1 MFDLQMTQSTST
13 RGALRVML
21 AGGALAG
28 PIYVASVASQA
39 VFREGFDLGRHPA
52 SVLSNGEHGWIQVA
66 TFLVTGALY
75 VAGAIALRRV
85 LAPGG
90 GPGGAWG
97 PLLIGIFGA
106 GMIAA
111 AIFPADPVDGFP
123 PGTPD
128 GPPTTISAAG
138 LGHFAVSSLAFVA
151 LIAACFVFARRFAS
165 TGSRGWMLFSILT
178 GALFLASWLSLFIF
192 AGVPAANLALAVS
205 IGVALVW
212 TTLLFARQLRAR

>member
-1 MFDLQMTQSTST
+1 MTQSTSI
-13 RGALRVML
+13 RGALRVLL

-28 PIYVASVASQA
+28 PIYVASVALQA
-39 VFREGFDLGRHPA
+39 VFREGFEFSRHPA
-52 SVLSNGEHGWIQVA
+52 SVLSNGQHGWIQIA

-75 VAGAIALRRV
+75 IAGAIALRRV
-85 LAPGG
+85 LAPSG
-90 GPGGAWG
+90 GPGRAWG

-106 GMIAA
+106 GLIAA

-138 LGHFAVSSLAFVA
+138 LVHFAVSSLAFVA

-178 GALFLASWLSLFIF
+178 GALFLASWLSLFLF
-192 AGVPAANLALAVS
+192 AGAPAANLALAVS